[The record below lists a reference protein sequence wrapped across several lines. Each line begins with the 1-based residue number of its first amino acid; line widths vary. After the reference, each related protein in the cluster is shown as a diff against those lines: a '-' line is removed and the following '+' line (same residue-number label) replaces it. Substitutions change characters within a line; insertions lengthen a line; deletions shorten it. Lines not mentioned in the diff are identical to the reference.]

1 MRTSTRKCTETV
13 VSSLRKFGLSF
24 TVYRARFAGGFG
36 FGFVAVLFP
45 LRPTTHQ
52 PPRGRPKHTSG
63 VPYAVITASQRRHAG
78 RRALGVNHP
87 RVEAMPPST
96 SEFRM
101 YHQSGTL
108 TSEQLKSYFEKYGN
122 VLDVYLPKDSM
133 SGQTKGYGFTTFETE
148 EEITKAVRLL
158 C

>member
-1 MRTSTRKCTETV
+1 
-13 VSSLRKFGLSF
+13 
-24 TVYRARFAGGFG
+24 
-36 FGFVAVLFP
+36 
-45 LRPTTHQ
+45 
-52 PPRGRPKHTSG
+52 
-63 VPYAVITASQRRHAG
+63 
-78 RRALGVNHP
+78 
-87 RVEAMPPST
+87 MPPST